1 MSRPPSRKIRNNEEK
16 SLSRIERFGE
26 GTSTIATASANRT
39 QSSVSFVRRIIPQQE
54 VDVYTVKTETT
65 TKVQRIRK
73 KKKSCK
79 LRMAGE
85 ASFGSFMAGPQYQHL
100 ETPKQQFRGVSWLTT
115 EIASLFPRTQ
125 KAVETA
131 LGELLIYTLFVIVI
145 LIVIV
150 NLNVHGKYHYGQYL
164 RRNLIGRPQNYRHG
178 LSSSEKIE
186 SFDQIFTQKQ
196 MFRTDEF

>member
-1 MSRPPSRKIRNNEEK
+1 MSQPPSRKTRNSEEK

-26 GTSTIATASANRT
+26 GNNTNASTSANRT

-85 ASFGSFMAGPQYQHL
+85 ASFGSFMPGPHYQHY
-100 ETPKQQFRGVSWLTT
+100 ETPKQQFRGGRLNNDNKIS
-115 EIASLFPRTQ
+115 
-125 KAVETA
+125 
-131 LGELLIYTLFVIVI
+131 
-145 LIVIV
+145 V
-150 NLNVHGKYHYGQYL
+150 NL
-164 RRNLIGRPQNYRHG
+164 I
-178 LSSSEKIE
+178 
-186 SFDQIFTQKQ
+186 
-196 MFRTDEF
+196 